1 MKIEVND
8 KSALLLVN
16 ELIQKIEQ
24 TGFGAMSKN
33 DIYDFL
39 LYLLNKY
46 SGNHFLENNTNF
58 ENALFLKIPESKL
71 KNSKMNINLKFKEN
85 NDCNT
90 VIANFLSRLTVD
102 KLKQNESKDG
112 YVFILDDNYTRM
124 CIESVLKKDGDTLD
138 YRINPEKVEIKKDSL
153 HKFLRQYQNELDND
167 FRNKEKIDFFKSVA
181 VELAKSFVPSDK
193 LVDMLSKAASKVLSK
208 FQ

>member
-1 MKIEVND
+1 MKITVKD
-8 KSALLLVN
+8 KNAVLLVN
-16 ELIQKIEQ
+16 ELVQKIEQ
-24 TGFGAMSKN
+24 TGFGSMSKN

-46 SGNHFLENNTNF
+46 SDNQFLENNTNF
-58 ENALFLKIPESKL
+58 ENALILKITEAKL

-102 KLKQNESKDG
+102 KLKPNESEDG

-124 CIESVLKKDGDTLD
+124 CIESVLKKDG
-138 YRINPEKVEIKKDSL
+138 
-153 HKFLRQYQNELDND
+153 
-167 FRNKEKIDFFKSVA
+167 FFQVCGY
-181 VELAKSFVPSDK
+181 
-193 LVDMLSKAASKVLSK
+193 
-208 FQ
+208 

>member
-1 MKIEVND
+1 MKITVKD
-8 KSALLLVN
+8 KNAVLLVN
-16 ELIQKIEQ
+16 ELVQKIEQ
-24 TGFGAMSKN
+24 TGFGSMSKN

-46 SGNHFLENNTNF
+46 SDNQFLENNTNF
-58 ENALFLKIPESKL
+58 ENALILKITEAKL

-102 KLKQNESKDG
+102 KLKQNESEDG

-124 CIESVLKKDGDTLD
+124 CIESVLKKDG
-138 YRINPEKVEIKKDSL
+138 
-153 HKFLRQYQNELDND
+153 
-167 FRNKEKIDFFKSVA
+167 FFQVCGY
-181 VELAKSFVPSDK
+181 
-193 LVDMLSKAASKVLSK
+193 
-208 FQ
+208 

>member
-1 MKIEVND
+1 MKITVKD
-8 KSALLLVN
+8 KNAVLLVN
-16 ELIQKIEQ
+16 ELVQKIEQ
-24 TGFGAMSKN
+24 TGFGSMTKN

-46 SGNHFLENNTNF
+46 SDNQFLENNTNF
-58 ENALFLKIPESKL
+58 ENALILKITEAKL

-102 KLKQNESKDG
+102 KLKQNESEDG

-124 CIESVLKKDGDTLD
+124 CIESVLKKDG
-138 YRINPEKVEIKKDSL
+138 
-153 HKFLRQYQNELDND
+153 
-167 FRNKEKIDFFKSVA
+167 FFQVCGY
-181 VELAKSFVPSDK
+181 
-193 LVDMLSKAASKVLSK
+193 
-208 FQ
+208 